1 MQMSVCQ
8 HSILKVTS
16 SVIVTHP
23 GKFDWHKT
31 MFSFHWISILLISV
45 TFYTYLANIVFFHVT
60 WTLNVKFANIGIFYI
75 VDSKQKLVCLSKN
88 L

>member
-23 GKFDWHKT
+23 GEFDWHKT
-31 MFSFHWISILLISV
+31 MFSFHWINILLISV
-45 TFYTYLANIVFFHVT
+45 TFYTYLANIVFSCDLDFKCQICKY
-60 WTLNVKFANIGIFYI
+60 WYI
-75 VDSKQKLVCLSKN
+75 LYCG
-88 L
+88 